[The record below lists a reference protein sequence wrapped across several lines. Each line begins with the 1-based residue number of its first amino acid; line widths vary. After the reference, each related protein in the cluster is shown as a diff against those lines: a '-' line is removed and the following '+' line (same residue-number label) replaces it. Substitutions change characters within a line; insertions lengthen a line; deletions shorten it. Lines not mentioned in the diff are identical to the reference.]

1 MKISEPR
8 LNRTVEYL
16 LLSIIL
22 VLGIIF
28 IFVVPPFQKADEI
41 AHFLRGVGL
50 SNGEIICE
58 EDTKGNYY
66 FNIQK
71 KYFKYMENVGAGRIH
86 FNYNE
91 KFFLN
96 DLKSSE
102 EGYQSEEMTPFYRFC
117 SLPFLAYIPTAISVL
132 IGDLFKSISLSF
144 YLARIM
150 NFAIF
155 FVALLWSYNK
165 IKNSKF
171 RWILIA
177 YAMIPMVTH
186 QASAIVYD
194 ALQLAVVPI
203 LFALN
208 ISFIE
213 EKKIRKRDLW
223 IYFISMFVLLTAKS
237 GYYFLSLLYFLI
249 PREKIA
255 KDKKKYFLYTFI
267 YFLLCI
273 ISLVVYIKVFSA
285 STLTDFK
292 SNISP
297 IEQFKYILENP
308 LSFLLVIKNTLGGN
322 IYFYIG
328 SFIGHFGWLDY
339 SISPITYLLFILSW
353 VLLIGQISKG
363 KDYKKLSV

>member
-1 MKISEPR
+1 
-8 LNRTVEYL
+8 
-16 LLSIIL
+16 
-22 VLGIIF
+22 
-28 IFVVPPFQKADEI
+28 
-41 AHFLRGVGL
+41 
-50 SNGEIICE
+50 
-58 EDTKGNYY
+58 
-66 FNIQK
+66 
-71 KYFKYMENVGAGRIH
+71 
-86 FNYNE
+86 
-91 KFFLN
+91 
-96 DLKSSE
+96 
-102 EGYQSEEMTPFYRFC
+102 
-117 SLPFLAYIPTAISVL
+117 VL

-363 KDYKKLSV
+363 KDYKKLSSRTLILGLSIFLTVGFIFGSIYLTWNPVGNTSIVGIQGRYFLILFPFLMLFAIYFMKLFESKKLLRTILLFLFIFYVLFELSYVIYKRYYDYSYIKQESSYSMMV

>member
-1 MKISEPR
+1 
-8 LNRTVEYL
+8 
-16 LLSIIL
+16 
-22 VLGIIF
+22 
-28 IFVVPPFQKADEI
+28 
-41 AHFLRGVGL
+41 
-50 SNGEIICE
+50 
-58 EDTKGNYY
+58 
-66 FNIQK
+66 
-71 KYFKYMENVGAGRIH
+71 
-86 FNYNE
+86 
-91 KFFLN
+91 
-96 DLKSSE
+96 
-102 EGYQSEEMTPFYRFC
+102 
-117 SLPFLAYIPTAISVL
+117 
-132 IGDLFKSISLSF
+132 
-144 YLARIM
+144 
-150 NFAIF
+150 
-155 FVALLWSYNK
+155 
-165 IKNSKF
+165 
-171 RWILIA
+171 
-177 YAMIPMVTH
+177 
-186 QASAIVYD
+186 
-194 ALQLAVVPI
+194 
-203 LFALN
+203 
-208 ISFIE
+208 
-213 EKKIRKRDLW
+213 
-223 IYFISMFVLLTAKS
+223 MFVLLTAKS

-363 KDYKKLSV
+363 KDYKKLSSRTLILGLSIFLTVGFIFGSIYLTWNPVGNTSIVGIQGRYFLILFPFLMLFAIYFMKLFESKKLLRTILLFLFIFYVLFELSYVIYKRYYDYSYIKQESSYSMMV